1 MTEELMPMVVMKQML
16 YGGIVAKSIQAV
28 AELGIADLVAQ
39 QPKHVQELAE
49 ATGTDVSSLYRLL
62 RGLAMLGVFRE
73 IVTGEFTNTPLSD
86 CLRCDFPGSLHDLA
100 LYVPHDGNWRAWMHL
115 MDVLKTGKASFKQAN
130 GLELFEYLNTHPTT
144 AEHFNHSMTSLSVSV
159 AAEFPQVYNF
169 KDFGS
174 VVDVGGGHGLLL
186 ASILQANP
194 KLRGVLFDLPSVIE
208 GALPFLAEKGV
219 TKRCDL
225 VAGSFFESI
234 PAGHDIYLMKH
245 ILHSWSDEQAT
256 ELLSCCRKAIPP
268 HGKLLILE
276 MLIPAGNDFHPA
288 KWFDISMMVSLG
300 GKERTELE
308 FRRLLAQS
316 DFKLQRI
323 LQMESPVVIL
333 EANPGIT

>member
-1 MTEELMPMVVMKQML
+1 MPKVLMKQML

-39 QPKHVQELAE
+39 QPQHVQVLAE
-49 ATGTDVSSLYRLL
+49 TTGTDISSLYRLL

-73 IVTGEFTNTPLSD
+73 IATGEFTNTPLSE
-86 CLRCDFPGSLHDLA
+86 CLRRDIPGSMHDLA

-115 MDVLKTGKASFKQAN
+115 MDVLKTGKASFPQAN

-144 AEHFNHSMTSLSVSV
+144 AEHFNHSMTSLSASV
-159 AAEFPQVYNF
+159 AAEFLMVYSF
-169 KDFGS
+169 KDFSS

-186 ASILQANP
+186 ASILQDHPN
-194 KLRGVLFDLPSVIE
+194 LQGVLFDLPSVIE
-208 GALPFLAEKGV
+208 GALPFLTEKGV

-234 PAGHDIYLMKH
+234 PAGYDVYVLKH
-245 ILHSWSDEQAT
+245 ILHNWSDEQAI
-256 ELLSCCRKAIPP
+256 EILSCCRKAIPP
-268 HGKLLILE
+268 HGKLLIVE
-276 MLIPAGNDFHPA
+276 MLLPSGNDFHPA
-288 KWFDISMMVSLG
+288 KWFDISMMISVG

-308 FRRLLAQS
+308 FRQLLAQS

-323 LQMESPVVIL
+323 LPMKSTVVIL
-333 EANPGIT
+333 EANPVEVSH